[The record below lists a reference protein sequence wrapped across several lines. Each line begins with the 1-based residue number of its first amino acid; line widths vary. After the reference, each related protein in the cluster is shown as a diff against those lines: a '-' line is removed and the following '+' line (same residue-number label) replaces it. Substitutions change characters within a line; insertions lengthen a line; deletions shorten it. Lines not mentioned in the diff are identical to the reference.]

1 MKISSLKG
9 TWVNIFPVER
19 NLTSTIDNKLNLW
32 KKERKT
38 VRMFSKAWKHFIST
52 FWKLLGFK
60 TIFHEKLFWASLKL
74 PQNRTLNETEKIIPD
89 LWISQAF
96 TWVKKDSR
104 QLHKSI
110 KGTVQFHNKY
120 FSKPHWCF
128 PRTLCHVSWHF
139 TGHGMVPWKS
149 SRTRTLFCLFCH
161 QAHFLQNIL
170 RFTCAAPNCGSESN
184 LYSCFRQNTRPC
196 NFVHNPNFTFVLMV
210 FWELKPDFPF
220 YLLAQ
225 NNDIV
230 LSTGIC
236 SLPLGFCSIM
246 GVKAGKSYAQWTWE
260 LTGSQGE
267 DHAMLHILLHK
278 STYPLKRYCKTEADS

>member
-1 MKISSLKG
+1 MSKEG
-9 TWVNIFPVER
+9 FTTTAQVHER
-19 NLTSTIDNKLNLW
+19 DGVCSN
-32 KKERKT
+32 
-38 VRMFSKAWKHFIST
+38 
-52 FWKLLGFK
+52 
-60 TIFHEKLFWASLKL
+60 
-74 PQNRTLNETEKIIPD
+74 
-89 LWISQAF
+89 
-96 TWVKKDSR
+96 
-104 QLHKSI
+104 
-110 KGTVQFHNKY
+110 FHNKY

-149 SRTRTLFCLFCH
+149 SRARTLFCLFCH

-170 RFTCAAPNCGSESN
+170 RFTCAEPNCGSESN
-184 LYSCFRQNTRPC
+184 LYSRFRQNTCPC
-196 NFVHNPNFTFVLMV
+196 NLVHNPNFTFVLMM
-210 FWELKPDFPF
+210 FWGLKPDFPF

-260 LTGSQGE
+260 LTGPQGE